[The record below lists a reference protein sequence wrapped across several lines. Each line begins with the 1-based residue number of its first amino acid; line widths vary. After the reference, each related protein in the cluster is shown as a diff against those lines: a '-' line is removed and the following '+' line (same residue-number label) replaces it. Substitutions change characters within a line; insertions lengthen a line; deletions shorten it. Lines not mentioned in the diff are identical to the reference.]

1 MARHRWDPVA
11 PRVRVV
17 HPRALGDDLTPGR
30 ARGPGWVQTGSGLYV
45 PRDVDR
51 SLTQQ
56 RVVEW
61 AARMPSYAAVTGWAA
76 CLLHGAAFL
85 DGRTVDG
92 ATELPVG
99 IVVGTRGSMRRHRGV
114 SVSFE
119 SLPEWHVVRRY
130 GVRVVVPER
139 AVFDEMRRQ
148 PEREALVVLECAL
161 AGRITSLSR
170 MVAFAGAH
178 RSARRSPVVAWALAR
193 ARGGVR
199 SPMEVRVRT
208 VAEEDAGWSRLLVNR
223 VVLRS
228 DGGRIGEVD
237 LIDPEVEAVIEV
249 DGADHREA
257 DRQAWDITKEEALR
271 QVGLEVARA
280 TGRQA
285 MDHVVLGSRLIAV
298 RERAQARP
306 AGQRRWRLAPE
317 DEARDVEAWL
327 RDREEAAAYYENL
340 TDVGAQR
347 AG

>member
-30 ARGPGWVQTGSGLYV
+30 ARGPAWVRTGDGLYV

-51 SLTQQ
+51 SLTPQ

-85 DGRTVDG
+85 DGLAVGG

-99 IVVGTRGSMRRHRGV
+99 IVVGTRGSMRRHEGV

-119 SLPEWHVVRRY
+119 RMPEWHVVRRY

-139 AVFDEMRRQ
+139 AVFDEMRRHG
-148 PEREALVVLECAL
+148 EREALVVLECAL
-161 AGRITSLSR
+161 AGRITSLPR
-170 MVAFAGAH
+170 VVAFARAH

-208 VAEEDAGWSRLLVNR
+208 VAEEDAGWPRLLVNR
-223 VVLRS
+223 VVLAE
-228 DGGRIGEVD
+228 DGTRIGEVD
-237 LIDPEVEAVIEV
+237 LIDEQGQAAIEI
-249 DGADHREA
+249 DGADHRDA
-257 DRQAWDITKEEALR
+257 ARQAWDITKEERLR
-271 QVGLEVARA
+271 AAGFEVTRA

-285 MDHVVLGSRLIAV
+285 LEPAVLGPRLAAV
-298 RERAQARP
+298 RQRALDRSTGP
-306 AGQRRWRLAPE
+306 RRWTLAPVDRE
-317 DEARDVEAWL
+317 RDVEAWL
-327 RDREEAAAYYENL
+327 GDREEAAAYYEDL
-340 TDVGAQR
+340 ADA
-347 AG
+347 AGRHAG